1 MKLVM
6 FKTAICPKC
15 AVISKFLQG
24 QGVTFAV
31 VDAEK
36 QQKLV
41 ENFQIMS
48 VPTTIL
54 LADDETEIARTTGV
68 NPVELME
75 LVHQLQKGEMSNV

>member
-1 MKLVM
+1 MNLVM
-6 FKTAICPKC
+6 FKTVMCPKC
-15 AVISKFLQG
+15 AVISKFLRD

-75 LVHQLQKGEMSNV
+75 LIHRLREGEMSNV